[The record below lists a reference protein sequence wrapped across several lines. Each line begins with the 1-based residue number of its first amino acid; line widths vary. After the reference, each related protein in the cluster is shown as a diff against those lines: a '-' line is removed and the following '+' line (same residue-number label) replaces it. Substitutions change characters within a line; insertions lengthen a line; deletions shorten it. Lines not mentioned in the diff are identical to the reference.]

1 MPWNETNRTVATLA
15 DLHGVTPW
23 LWVIC
28 DRSSKNVS
36 NP

>member
-1 MPWNETNRTVATLA
+1 MSRTATTPVATLA

-23 LWVIC
+23 LLVIC
-28 DRSSKNVS
+28 DRSPKKVS